1 MHFYVSRPKELDS
14 EPKSI
19 QQIEFIKQLIKLD
32 KNSNTRDADND
43 RSMFFLTILEKKL
56 KETKLRFSQESIRVL

>member
-1 MHFYVSRPKELDS
+1 MHFYVSRQKELNS

-32 KNSNTRDADND
+32 KNSNTTDADND

-56 KETKLRFSQESIRVL
+56 KETKLRFSQESMRVL